1 MHRSRDRQRASQALS
16 RLGIV
21 LLAAAA
27 SLVSSRAALAGT
39 DYWSPQRVGEFAEY
53 LFRDGEY
60 LRAASEYERYMLLSD
75 SGGTRDSLLLRIG
88 QCYRLAG
95 QPSVAIKYLER
106 VGAAESDTA
115 ALSEARFRI
124 AHCRYLMGQYNQ
136 SLDFIERNRSA
147 LTASAR
153 RRMELL
159 EGADLLFLKRWR
171 EATGRLCSQ
180 PGDPNDGSD
189 QGWRDACVLVSEA
202 ETLPHKSPVLAAIM
216 STVIPGSGKMY
227 AGRAKDGAYALLTIG
242 LTAWQAYDGFHK
254 DGVRSTKGWIY
265 GTLCAGF
272 HLGNIYGSAIAVRA
286 FNEHAEGKLLAK
298 AGAFFEVQFR

>member
-1 MHRSRDRQRASQALS
+1 MHRSRDRQHASQALS

-21 LLAAAA
+21 LFAAAA

-39 DYWSPQRVGEFAEY
+39 DYWSSQRVGEFAEY

-60 LRAASEYERYMLLSD
+60 LRAASEYERYMSLSD
-75 SGGTRDSLLLRIG
+75 SGGARDSLLLRIG

-95 QPSVAIKYLER
+95 QPSAAIRYLER
-106 VGAAESDTA
+106 VGAIESDSV

-124 AHCRYLMGQYNQ
+124 AHCRYLMGQYDQ
-136 SLDFIERNRSA
+136 SLAYIASYRST
-147 LTASAR
+147 LDGSVR
-153 RRMELL
+153 GRMEML
-159 EGADLLFLKRWR
+159 EGADLLFLRRWR
-171 EATGRLCSQ
+171 DAAGRLCVQ
-180 PGDPNDGSD
+180 PGGKDDGRD
-189 QGWRDACVLVSEA
+189 QNWRDACALVREA
-202 ETLPHKSPVLAAIM
+202 ETLPHRSPVLAAIM
-216 STVIPGSGKMY
+216 STVVPGAGKVY
-227 AGRAKDGAYALLTIG
+227 AGRARDGAYALLTIG

-272 HLGNIYGSAIAVRA
+272 HLGNIYGSTIAVRA
-286 FNEHAEGKLLAK
+286 FNERAEGRLLTK